1 MNTETRDS
9 VRKIKVD
16 QSLENLDQQQKCNQF
31 ISIPPTSAVSISGA
45 TPCEIEINKSIQV

>member
-1 MNTETRDS
+1 MTTETMDS

-31 ISIPPTSAVSISGA
+31 ISIPPTSAVSIDCA
-45 TPCEIEINKSIQV
+45 TPREIEINKSIQV

>member
-1 MNTETRDS
+1 MTTETRDR

-31 ISIPPTSAVSISGA
+31 ISIPPTSAVSSSGA
-45 TPCEIEINKSIQV
+45 TPWEIEINKSIQV

>member
-1 MNTETRDS
+1 MTTETRDS

-31 ISIPPTSAVSISGA
+31 IFIPPISAWSMDGA
-45 TPCEIEINKSIQV
+45 TPREIEINKTIQV